1 MSLMTVFTVTH
12 RRVGSPEAKLV
23 LTMLAAESNADWVA
37 QASVDHLA
45 TMAEVDPGTVR
56 SVLEDLRKTGLVG
69 QATND
74 MWLLDEA
81 AINALPSLRGDDS
94 QTTGVRDV

>member
-37 QASVDHLA
+37 QASVDRITAMSEL
-45 TMAEVDPGTVR
+45 DPETVR
-56 SVLEDLRKTGLVG
+56 LVLDGLVAAGLVG

-74 MWLLDEA
+74 IWLLDEA
-81 AINALPSLRGDDS
+81 AISALPHLDDDS
-94 QTTGVRDV
+94 GGTL